1 MKELI
6 KIIPTLTIKDWIGGI
21 FFMIVIS
28 LFLYVVGYSEDMNGL
43 NVSYLGRI

>member
-28 LFLYVVGYSEDMNGL
+28 LFLYVVGYSEDMNGVIL
-43 NVSYLGRI
+43 SFLGR